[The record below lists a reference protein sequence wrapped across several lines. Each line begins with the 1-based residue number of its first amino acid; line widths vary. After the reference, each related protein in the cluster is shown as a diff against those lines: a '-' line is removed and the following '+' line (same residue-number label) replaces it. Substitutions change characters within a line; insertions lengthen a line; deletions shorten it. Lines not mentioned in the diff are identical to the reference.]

1 MAAKRRFGYLDLL
14 KVIAIMGVCLYH
26 FPMIR
31 HTAYARPFGVGVLVN
46 RYFRMLNVVCVPL
59 FMMVNGALV
68 LNRSFDCKKHMRRCA
83 SLFAGAYVWYMA
95 TIILGHAWKNGWDY
109 VAQNWG
115 GMLRSAQYLGGY
127 DGIGV
132 SHLWFVQML
141 VALYLLVPL
150 IKAVLDSGDVQIRRG
165 MGFMLGALGV
175 LSFALNDIANVRAA
189 VPVLRE
195 LDFSCLDTFNPMK
208 SLYGSMLVYFVLGGL
223 LHRAYDRLVSAPLWV
238 SAGMTLGGSLAL
250 FVEWYLVTIRT
261 ETMADMVYGGY
272 GTLPAL
278 AMTAGLFIL
287 AAKLEQRFRVS
298 EGPAGRVIALV
309 GRNTLAVYYLHW
321 IAGLTLLE
329 YISLPGCFAVNLV
342 KAAAMVLLC
351 SLAGEGMRR
360 IPLLSR
366 RMTARN
372 H

>member
-1 MAAKRRFGYLDLL
+1 MAEKRRYGYLDLL
-14 KVIAIMGVCLYH
+14 KVIAMVCVCLYH

-31 HTAYARPFGVGVLVN
+31 HTAYARPFGAGVLIA
-46 RYFRMLNVVCVPL
+46 RYFRSLSVVCVPL
-59 FMMVNGALV
+59 FMMVNGALL
-68 LNRSFDCKKHMRRCA
+68 LNRPFDCKKHVMRSA
-83 SLFAGAYVWYMA
+83 SLFAGVYIWYMA
-95 TIILGHAWKNGWDY
+95 TVVSGHAWKNGWAY
-109 VAQNWG
+109 VVQNWG

-141 VALYLLVPL
+141 AALYLLVPA
-150 IKAVLDSGDVQIRRG
+150 IKAALDSGDMQIRRG

-208 SLYGSMLVYFVLGGL
+208 SLYGSMLVYFVLGSL
-223 LHRAYDRLVSAPLWV
+223 LHRAYDRLVSAPLWLC
-238 SAGMTLGGSLAL
+238 AGMAAGGSLAL
-250 FVEWYLVTIRT
+250 FAEWYLVTIRT
-261 ETMADMVYGGY
+261 EAMADMVYGGY

-278 AMTAGLFIL
+278 AMTVGVFIL
-287 AAKLEQRFRVS
+287 AAKMERRFRLS

-321 IAGLTLLE
+321 ILGLTALE
-329 YISLPGCFAVNLV
+329 LVRVPGCYFVNLI
-342 KAAAMVLLC
+342 KALAMVLVC
-351 SLAGEGMRR
+351 ALAGEGLRR
-360 IPLLSR
+360 IPLLR
-366 RMTARN
+366 RLV
-372 H
+372 